1 MSPAPPLYTRTPYRW
16 ITAALGLGFIGCGVW
31 LLLVE
36 RPLTVAVGVVGMA
49 LVLAG
54 GDMVQAAWRGALAWV
69 ARIGP
74 LP

>member
-36 RPLTVAVGVVGMA
+36 RPLSLPVGLVSVA

-54 GDMVQAAWRGALAWV
+54 GDMAQAAWRGALAWV